1 ADAAVT
7 AAAIAGLGPVWPP
20 SQAQTELARARAARA
35 LTARELGPPARP
47 PAPIFQPPGSRWLR
61 VLPFRLPRAAVAA
74 LAAAAALA
82 ALAAVALT
90 PPGRDAAAQLLGPFR
105 GEKFEAVPLEMAQFQ
120 DIGNALTELDHIG
133 TVSGLSGFSPSPRT
147 VSSVAEAAQQAGIT
161 AQQP

>member
-1 ADAAVT
+1 
-7 AAAIAGLGPVWPP
+7 
-20 SQAQTELARARAARA
+20 
-35 LTARELGPPARP
+35 
-47 PAPIFQPPGSRWLR
+47 IFQPPGSRWLR

-74 LAAAAALA
+74 LAAAA

-120 DIGNALTELDHIG
+120 DIGNALTEPDHIG

-161 AQQP
+161 AQQPDAAALPAGFNATPEVSVFNGGEVRFTFDEAKARAYFQSIGQPNVKLPA